1 MAFMSLLSIFIL
13 ITALQ
18 RPEMLLLTVGGG
30 NCYLYAS
37 LAAND
42 AYGSLWRL
50 NSIFPPIRI

>member
-18 RPEMLLLTVGGG
+18 QPEMLLLIVGGG

-37 LAAND
+37 LAGNE
-42 AYGSLWRL
+42 AYGS
-50 NSIFPPIRI
+50 S